1 LLDAQGRLVSTSEAK
16 FAIAVAQDMGVGAR
30 ISTDKTQ
37 YAPSDSVALLD
48 RISNKAS
55 NSVLEDLKARTSVRS
70 EQGVLLWESTQPLAQ
85 LVGGALKEL
94 NYRLPLGNAQAGRY
108 QATVTVL
115 NVADEVLASSAA
127 TFDVQSTAT
136 TGAGLGGS
144 LQVVGSPVPAGESA
158 AFTWSMS
165 NKGNADLSGLPV
177 TVRLVDPAL
186 DQEIARLDGGV
197 VGLNAGQS
205 YNRSQ
210 SWTATD
216 NLIDHT
222 LVAVLTTQVG
232 GRSVDLARATFTVTK
247 PPIKLDLTQVAKA
260 GFGGGSRVLVLYD
273 CEPDLGWD
281 LLSWLRLFYTHS
293 CYKERK
299 DYLSNYLTT
308 LKVPYYITYDRT
320 AFRKELRSGSY
331 NTIWM
336 LGGLPDCTGA
346 LLNEV
351 REAVN
356 RGATLLVDG
365 GSTAYQ
371 NHDLFR
377 MAGARYGGHI
387 WLSTKAMDVGA
398 GLYTPTRLSTAG
410 LPLRLTRSGGTVQAS
425 YAQNYC
431 YRVDYDG
438 DDKSAQPSGT
448 AYPAVI
454 SNGYGR
460 GKAVAFGFDLINA
473 LRNGGADATK
483 WQRFVNETL
492 GYLTPAGE
500 ARALVPGEYAALGTQ
515 MVNQGTGADVQARMS
530 MPAAATI
537 VGTTPQATLET
548 GNKALWKFNLAAGAT
563 QALQLTMRA
572 PLTAGSYDVGT
583 DVSVMRNNQLQPY
596 GSYKQTFAVMDNL
609 TPAKQAQTRLKNL
622 SVSLLEALTLLNAQ
636 VNIDYGLSLYQQGR
650 WGDAVEELTEAANSV
665 RQLSVDLSV
674 ERLAIDRLIQEAQ
687 YRWYL
692 TQPK

>member
-1 LLDAQGRLVSTSEAK
+1 
-16 FAIAVAQDMGVGAR
+16 
-30 ISTDKTQ
+30 
-37 YAPSDSVALLD
+37 
-48 RISNKAS
+48 
-55 NSVLEDLKARTSVRS
+55 
-70 EQGVLLWESTQPLAQ
+70 
-85 LVGGALKEL
+85 
-94 NYRLPLGNAQAGRY
+94 
-108 QATVTVL
+108 
-115 NVADEVLASSAA
+115 
-127 TFDVQSTAT
+127 
-136 TGAGLGGS
+136 
-144 LQVVGSPVPAGESA
+144 
-158 AFTWSMS
+158 
-165 NKGNADLSGLPV
+165 
-177 TVRLVDPAL
+177 
-186 DQEIARLDGGV
+186 
-197 VGLNAGQS
+197 
-205 YNRSQ
+205 
-210 SWTATD
+210 
-216 NLIDHT
+216 
-222 LVAVLTTQVG
+222 
-232 GRSVDLARATFTVTK
+232 
-247 PPIKLDLTQVAKA
+247 
-260 GFGGGSRVLVLYD
+260 
-273 CEPDLGWD
+273 
-281 LLSWLRLFYTHS
+281 
-293 CYKERK
+293 
-299 DYLSNYLTT
+299 
-308 LKVPYYITYDRT
+308 
-320 AFRKELRSGSY
+320 
-331 NTIWM
+331 
-336 LGGLPDCTGA
+336 
-346 LLNEV
+346 
-351 REAVN
+351 
-356 RGATLLVDG
+356 
-365 GSTAYQ
+365 
-371 NHDLFR
+371 